1 MMSLSVSKQDCRNVI
16 INSEYAAD
24 FSNNKLS
31 VFEMKIFFKT
41 VQKARNR
48 LHRKSTLHHAAAQAT
63 STTPITE
70 PTKKHHHNL
79 VWLMP
84 WQVITGVVMADPGY
98 PQKRDFGFLDA
109 RQSPSSSV
117 RAVRDCAR
125 VGLSY
130 PPSGGIIFAFR
141 RSRFVA
147 DPCLEQ
153 RIPGHRFAIRVFRV
167 Y

>member
-1 MMSLSVSKQDCRNVI
+1 MRHVFRSKNVTAMMSLSVSKQDCRNVI

-79 VWLMP
+79 VNALA
-84 WQVITGVVMADPGY
+84 GDHG
-98 PQKRDFGFLDA
+98 
-109 RQSPSSSV
+109 SSDGRSRISSKERLRV
-117 RAVRDCAR
+117 LGCKTKPKQQCAGCE
-125 VGLSY
+125 GLCKSW
-130 PPSGGIIFAFR
+130 SFISAFR
-141 RSRFVA
+141 RNNICFQA
-147 DPCLEQ
+147 E
-153 RIPGHRFAIRVFRV
+153 
-167 Y
+167 